1 MRSKTHNS
9 PLPPLILIPKAF
21 GTLKV
26 KGRLGGVTLISLKG
40 GRGSYFNNNERGV
53 TLIELLIVISV
64 IVILIVA
71 LGFSFEGWIG
81 KYRVESQVKE
91 MYVDFMNAR
100 ARSMERNRMH
110 FVTGTNTTYSVY
122 EDTNTAPDGNATL
135 ETGSDTLLPT
145 FPKTVQYPIDWTGV
159 GTEIDFN
166 RNGMIDITPASGETS
181 GSIFLTTTNDA
192 DSDCLNISPTKIYM
206 GKKNATT
213 GDCESK

>member
-1 MRSKTHNS
+1 MRSKIHNS
-9 PLPPLILIPKAF
+9 PLPPL
-21 GTLKV
+21 TLRGGATWANV
-26 KGRLGGVTLISLKG
+26 YQMPPLGLRG
-40 GRGSYFNNNERGV
+40 GWGSYSKINNRGV

-71 LGFSFEGWIG
+71 LGMSFQGWIG

-91 MYVDFMNAR
+91 MYIDFMNAR
-100 ARSMERNRMH
+100 ARAMERNRVH
-110 FVTGTNTTYSVY
+110 FVTGTSTTYSVY
-122 EDTNTAPDGNATL
+122 EDTSPGPDGNAAL
-135 ETGSDTLLPT
+135 ETGSDALLRT
-145 FPKTVQYPIDWTGV
+145 FPKTVQYPIVWTEV

-166 RNGMIDITPASGETS
+166 RNGMIDLADPETEGATS

-213 GDCESK
+213 ALCESR

>member
-1 MRSKTHNS
+1 M
-9 PLPPLILIPKAF
+9 
-21 GTLKV
+21 
-26 KGRLGGVTLISLKG
+26 
-40 GRGSYFNNNERGV
+40 
-53 TLIELLIVISV
+53 
-64 IVILIVA
+64 A

-122 EDTNTAPDGNATL
+122 EDTNTAPDGNAAL

-145 FPKTVQYPIDWTGV
+145 FPKTVQYPIDWTET

-166 RNGMIDITPASGETS
+166 RNGMIDLASPAIRRS
-181 GSIFLTTTNDA
+181 
-192 DSDCLNISPTKIYM
+192 NIRKHFPDY
-206 GKKNATT
+206 N
-213 GDCESK
+213 E